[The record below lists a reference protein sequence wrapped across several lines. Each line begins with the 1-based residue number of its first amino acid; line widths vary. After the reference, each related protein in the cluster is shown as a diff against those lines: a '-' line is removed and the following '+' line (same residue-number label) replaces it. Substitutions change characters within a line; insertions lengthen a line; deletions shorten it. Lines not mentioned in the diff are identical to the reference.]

1 MLIGGILLGLV
12 LGLLAG
18 GRLRNLAEIQLR
30 WTGLLVAALV
40 LRFAT
45 EAALNAGIDI
55 VETLRLPLLLAAF
68 GVLLIPLWANRTYP
82 GLILAFLGVLSNG
95 LVILVNG
102 GYMPIWEP
110 ALAYA
115 GLTPCRRHAVIPRD
129 RRGQRPGLRRSAPD
143 PRRRHPDPHPV
154 HPERLLAWRSL
165 PWARSGVLPVR
176 RRGPRPDSDRGA
188 AGR

>member
-45 EAALNAGIDI
+45 EAALNAGIDV
-55 VETLRLPLLLAAF
+55 VEALRLPLLVAAF
-68 GVLLIPLWANRTYP
+68 GLLLIPLWANRTYP
-82 GLILAFLGVLSNG
+82 GLSLAFLGVLSNG

-102 GYMPIWEP
+102 GGMPLWGAAP
-110 ALAYA
+110 APPGRPAA
-115 GLTPCRRHAVIPRD
+115 GVA
-129 RRGQRPGLRRSAPD
+129 RP
-143 PRRRHPDPHPV
+143 
-154 HPERLLAWRSL
+154 SL
-165 PWARSGVLPVR
+165 P
-176 RRGPRPDSDRGA
+176 A
-188 AGR
+188 AGP

>member
-55 VETLRLPLLLAAF
+55 VETLAIARPPATTGAPRHT
-68 GVLLIPLWANRTYP
+68 VAP
-82 GLILAFLGVLSNG
+82 
-95 LVILVNG
+95 
-102 GYMPIWEP
+102 EP
-110 ALAYA
+110 
-115 GLTPCRRHAVIPRD
+115 TSREI
-129 RRGQRPGLRRSAPD
+129 
-143 PRRRHPDPHPV
+143 
-154 HPERLLAWRSL
+154 
-165 PWARSGVLPVR
+165 
-176 RRGPRPDSDRGA
+176 
-188 AGR
+188 GRAHV